1 MSGADV
7 GMSPSTSGREARGL
21 TRLPFLLRVAVAV
34 AAPALALAACGT
46 AAPKAAPTLA
56 SSHAAKASAS
66 PTASPTPSPTPKRK
80 KHRHRAHAA
89 HTSSPAASQS
99 SPASSGSGSGSGGG
113 APTASGCQSTFVPAY
128 FYASNIWD
136 QAINTR
142 PDPTVILLNVDN
154 GVGTSP
160 LSHFQS
166 LVKQAQAAGITVL
179 GYSSTEYGARS
190 ISSVES
196 EINDY
201 KSWYGVNG
209 IFLDLTQGTSGEFSY
224 YQTLANYVRSKISG
238 GIVWLNPGSY
248 PEPNFMSIANVVMV
262 FEGSYSAYLS
272 DQVPSWISQYSP
284 SQFANVVHDTPQS
297 DLASAINLSRKRRAG
312 HLFVTDLSASGNPYG
327 ALPSYWSQEAS
338 TVSNGC

>member
-1 MSGADV
+1 
-7 GMSPSTSGREARGL
+7 MSPSTSGRESRGL
-21 TRLPFLLRVAVAV
+21 TRLPFMLRAAVAVAV
-34 AAPALALAACGT
+34 PALALAACGT

-56 SSHAAKASAS
+56 SSHAAKTSASAT
-66 PTASPTPSPTPKRK
+66 PSPTPSPTPKPK

-89 HTSSPAASQS
+89 RTSPPASGQS
-99 SPASSGSGSGSGGG
+99 SPAGSGPGSGSGGG

-142 PDPTVILLNVDN
+142 PGPTVMLLNVDN

-190 ISSVES
+190 IGSVES

-248 PEPNFMSIANVVMV
+248 PEPSFMSIANVVMV

-297 DLASAINLSRKRRAG
+297 DLASAINLSRHHRAG

-338 TVSNGC
+338 AVSNGC

>member
-7 GMSPSTSGREARGL
+7 GMSPRTNGRGLRGL
-21 TRLPFLLRVAVAV
+21 TRLPFVFRAIVAVAV
-34 AAPALALAACGT
+34 PALALAACGT

-56 SSHAAKASAS
+56 ASHAAKASAS
-66 PTASPTPSPTPKRK
+66 PTPSPTPKPR
-80 KHRHRAHAA
+80 KHRRRKHAA

-99 SPASSGSGSGSGGG
+99 SPAGSGSGSGSGSGGG

-142 PDPTVILLNVDN
+142 PDPTVMLLNVDN
-154 GVGTSP
+154 GAGTSP

-190 ISSVES
+190 VSSVES

-248 PEPNFMSIANVVMV
+248 PEPSFMSIANVVMV
-262 FEGSYSAYLS
+262 FEGSYSSYLS
-272 DQVPSWISQYSP
+272 DSVPSWISQYSP

-297 DLASAINLSRKRRAG
+297 DLASAINLSRQRRAG

-338 TVSNGC
+338 SVSSGC

>member
-1 MSGADV
+1 
-7 GMSPSTSGREARGL
+7 
-21 TRLPFLLRVAVAV
+21 
-34 AAPALALAACGT
+34 
-46 AAPKAAPTLA
+46 
-56 SSHAAKASAS
+56 
-66 PTASPTPSPTPKRK
+66 
-80 KHRHRAHAA
+80 
-89 HTSSPAASQS
+89 
-99 SPASSGSGSGSGGG
+99 
-113 APTASGCQSTFVPAY
+113 
-128 FYASNIWD
+128 
-136 QAINTR
+136 
-142 PDPTVILLNVDN
+142 LLNVDN

-224 YQTLANYVRSKISG
+224 YQTLADYIRSTISG

-248 PEPNFMSIANVVMV
+248 PDPSFMSIANVVMV
-262 FEGSYSAYLS
+262 FEGPYSSYLS
-272 DQVPSWISQYSP
+272 DSVPSWISQYSP
-284 SQFANVVHDTPQS
+284 SQFAHVIFDTPQS
-297 DLASAINLSRKRRAG
+297 DFASALNLSRQRRAG
-312 HLFVTDLSASGNPYG
+312 HLFVTDLSGSGNPYG